1 MTEEKG
7 TSTGQPPIKE
17 LRAGAVKISLWES
30 KFERDDR
37 TVIRHS
43 AKIEKRYYDKESGQ
57 WKTSSTYFADDL
69 LRLRLLADKATE
81 FMLLKE
87 KGGEDRAAS

>member
-7 TSTGQPPIKE
+7 TSTGQPPIRE
-17 LRAGAVKISLWES
+17 FRAGAIKLAIWES
-30 KFERDDR
+30 EFERDDK

-57 WKTSSTYFADDL
+57 WKTSSSYFADDL
-69 LRLRLLADKATE
+69 LRLRLLADKAAD

-87 KGGEDRAAS
+87 KGGGENAAS

>member
-17 LRAGAVKISLWES
+17 FRAGAVKISLWES
-30 KFERDDR
+30 EFEREDK
-37 TVIRHS
+37 TVIRYS
-43 AKIEKRYYDKESGQ
+43 AKIEKRYYDKDSGH
-57 WKTSSTYFADDL
+57 WKTSSSYFADDL
-69 LRLRLLADKATE
+69 LRLRLLVDKATE

-87 KGGEDRAAS
+87 KGGAESDAS